1 MKILDAHHQVIE
13 SYIDKLNRI
22 SQTRHQY
29 PEILDEEFFSFF
41 QKQVCVKAAVSYES
55 KEAPMKF
62 GDFLKIYYEWNL
74 QLFKELTWE
83 LEFTSPEILEKLK
96 TAVKRQNFNRELNPE
111 TALIDEYRL
120 MLMKDIAE
128 AEIGTTMTTGRIIRG
143 SDYLN
148 GNAVEFGD
156 STIVD
161 SFNQNEWGLDSVPP
175 CHMEKKFV
183 DDGVNYWLRLWQINY
198 AKDGR
203 GFIEICFAWE

>member
-1 MKILDAHHQVIE
+1 MKILDAHFEVIE

-41 QKQVCVKAAVSYES
+41 QKHVCVKAAVSYES

-175 CHMEKKFV
+175 CPLEKKFV